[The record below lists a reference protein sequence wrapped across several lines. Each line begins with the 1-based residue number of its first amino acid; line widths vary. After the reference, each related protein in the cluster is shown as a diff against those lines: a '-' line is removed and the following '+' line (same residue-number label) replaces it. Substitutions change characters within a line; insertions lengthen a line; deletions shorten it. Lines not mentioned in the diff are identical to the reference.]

1 MDVASFKLSITS
13 SAMWGV
19 LPLTP
24 ISMAWSMAKTS
35 LWGLEMMLNG
45 KDFHSVSFHQKN
57 VMAER
62 SLKLEYLNL
71 SQDKWKETLCTNTGY
86 TYLLSE

>member
-1 MDVASFKLSITS
+1 MGRVRAALKRENGEEKPGGANNL
-13 SAMWGV
+13 
-19 LPLTP
+19 
-24 ISMAWSMAKTS
+24 SMAWSMAKTS

-71 SQDKWKETLCTNTGY
+71 SQAKWKETLCTNS
-86 TYLLSE
+86 L